1 MKFKLFYCLLLAL
14 IISAVLPAFSSS
26 DEKIAL
32 KDATIL
38 IIRHAEKPD
47 EGSGLSPDGMAR
59 AEAYVNYFKK
69 FTIDGQPLKLT
80 HLFAAADSKA
90 SRRPRLT
97 LEPISRALG
106 LPLDTRFKNKD
117 FQGLVDEIQTQP
129 HGNAILIAWHHEKIP
144 ALLQALGADPVQV
157 IQKSKWPEDV
167 FGWVI
172 ELRYGSK
179 GELVKAKRINEKLM
193 PDDL

>member
-1 MKFKLFYCLLLAL
+1 MKFKLFYCVLLAV
-14 IISAVLPAFSSS
+14 IISAALPAFSSS
-26 DEKIAL
+26 DEKLAL
-32 KDATIL
+32 KDTTIL

-47 EGSGLSPDGMAR
+47 EGSGLSPDGAAR
-59 AEAYVNYFKK
+59 AEAYVNYFKN

-80 HLFAAADSKA
+80 YMFAAADSKA

-97 LEPISRALG
+97 LEPASRSLG
-106 LPLDTRFKNKD
+106 LPIDTRFKNKD
-117 FQGLVDEIQTQP
+117 FQGLVEDIQTQS

-157 IQKSKWPEDV
+157 IQKAKWPEDI
-167 FGWVI
+167 FDWVI
-172 ELRYGSK
+172 ELRYGPK
-179 GELVKAKRINEKLM
+179 GELVEAKRINEKLM